1 MNRKVAMK
9 KINVLTFAAGVITLM
24 ACLPAMAQVKVTFA
38 MTSSFNAGGAKLP
51 AGTYTLRQMQDDPNA
66 FDLQNS
72 TGSHTV
78 LLEGRPSSKTTTG
91 NPVILFNRYGT
102 MDYLEGVETS
112 TGTSVDIETS
122 KAEKIAAKKG
132 PPQSHTVPAK

>member
-1 MNRKVAMK
+1 MK
-9 KINVLTFAAGVITLM
+9 KISVFTFAVGLVTLM

-38 MTSSFNAGGAKLP
+38 MTSSFYAGNAKLP